1 MRYGIFADIQQDSD
15 TVSVTSQQHAHCR
28 AKTAREVVYAHVDFL
43 QGGGGGHLLQSVN
56 FTVPRFVLLRQQAP
70 KYVIVLENSQ
80 TMNMED
86 NWSRIRTATK
96 KFLGHDLPDMAKV
109 GLVLFNEAAH
119 LGYAV
124 SELSPDAREGLAYSI
139 GNKYDL
145 SPSTSSCV
153 R

>member
-28 AKTAREVVYAHVDFL
+28 AKTALEVVYAHADFL

-96 KFLGHDLPDMAKV
+96 KFLGHDLPDIAKV